1 VYVKVLSWHA
11 PTNPPQSPISERY
24 PLQHLIIPETLLS
37 FQESMRRKEG
47 KESSFLL
54 FEKSFAGK
62 VKVNRGK
69 SSVSQVGTK
78 FSLLSVRKEM
88 DG

>member
-1 VYVKVLSWHA
+1 
-11 PTNPPQSPISERY
+11 
-24 PLQHLIIPETLLS
+24 
-37 FQESMRRKEG
+37 MRRKEG

-62 VKVNRGK
+62 VKVNRGR